1 MKMEFKAVL
10 LPRTK
15 THIPAQHNLTDDEI
29 DTALAAYRRMYKAI
43 KADKLSETD
52 KTMLRK
58 AYELALQAHA
68 PQRRKSGEPYIM
80 HPIEVA
86 RICVAEFG
94 LGPTSAIAALL
105 HDVAEDTQVDLE
117 DIAAEFNPKIKEIV
131 EGLTKL
137 GSINSLAEKNGM
149 ESPQAENFKKVLLT
163 ISKDVR
169 VVLIKMADRL
179 HNMRTL
185 DSMPRHKQIKIAYE
199 TTFIY
204 APLAHRL
211 GFYTLKG
218 ELEDLC
224 MHITDPEQ
232 YNFVENKLKET
243 AGLRNEYINAF
254 KEPIEKKL
262 KEDGYKAHVFG
273 RVKSISSITS
283 KLKKKAIPLE
293 EIYDLFAIR
302 IVLDISKEK
311 EKSACWNAY
320 SIVTD
325 HYTPVPERLKDWI
338 STAKSNGYES
348 LHTTV
353 MGPKGRFVE
362 VQIRSE
368 RMNELSEMGV
378 AAHWKYKGINAQETA
393 FEEWLN
399 KAKEILENP
408 NNSAIDFL
416 NDFKANLFAEEVYVF
431 TPKGEMRFLP
441 KGSTGLDFAFEVH
454 TELGFRCK
462 AVKVDQKIVP
472 LSYELKSGEQIQI
485 ITASNQKPTE
495 DWLKIVKTSKARNK
509 IKLALREEKM
519 QQSSFGK
526 EAIERKFKSLKITF
540 EENID
545 ALVKFYNCQTRH
557 DLYYQVYLG
566 DIELDEIK
574 LLKYENGKL
583 YPEKIENTAKPSLI
597 IEPIVSKKIIP
608 NVKNSKPRIL
618 IEGEDKETGAISY
631 SFSECCNPVFGEDI
645 FAFVSTQSG
654 MKIHRTT
661 CSNAEY
667 LQATY
672 AHRVKKAEWQTSETD
687 NFTADLLI
695 SGMDDMGVVQRL
707 SEIVTNKLKLN
718 MKAFSMSGDQG
729 HFEGRIS
736 VVIRS
741 KDELNLLI
749 GELKK
754 MQEVNSVVR
763 LDNTGN

>member
-1 MKMEFKAVL
+1 MEFKAIF

-15 THIPAQHNLTDDEI
+15 EHLPTQHDLTEDEI
-29 DTALAAYRRMYKAI
+29 DAALDAFRRMYKAI
-43 KADKLSETD
+43 KTEKIHEGDKEL
-52 KTMLRK
+52 LRK
-58 AYELALQAHA
+58 AFELALLAHA

-80 HPIEVA
+80 HPIEVS
-86 RICVAEFG
+86 RICVVEFG
-94 LGPTSAIAALL
+94 LGPTAAVAALL
-105 HDVAEDTQVDLE
+105 HDVAEDTSVDLE
-117 DIAAEFNPKIKEIV
+117 DITAEFNPKISEIV

-137 GSINSLAEKNGM
+137 GSINTLAEKNGM

-185 DSMPRHKQIKIAYE
+185 GSMPRHKQIKIAYE

-211 GFYTLKG
+211 GFYTLKT

-224 MHITDPEQ
+224 MSITDPEQ
-232 YNFVENKLKET
+232 YAFVENKLRET
-243 AGLRNEYINAF
+243 AGERNEYIEAF
-254 KEPIEKKL
+254 RTPIEKRL
-262 KEDGYKAHVFG
+262 KEEGYKARVFG
-273 RVKSISSITS
+273 RVKSIASITN

-293 EIYDLFAIR
+293 EIYDLFAVR
-302 IVLDISKEK
+302 VVLDVNKEK

-338 STAKSNGYES
+338 STSKSNGYES

-368 RMNELSEMGV
+368 RMDELSEMGV
-378 AAHWKYKGINAQETA
+378 AAHWKYKGVNTQESA

-399 KAKEILENP
+399 KAREVLENP
-408 NNSAIDFL
+408 SNSAIDFL
-416 NDFKANLFAEEVYVF
+416 NDFKANLFAEEIYVF

-441 KGSTGLDFAFEVH
+441 KGATGLDFAFEVH

-472 LSYELKSGEQIQI
+472 LSYELKSGDQVQI
-485 ITASNQKPTE
+485 ITANNQKPSE
-495 DWLKIVKTSKARNK
+495 DWLKFVKTSKARNK
-509 IKLALREEKM
+509 IRLALREEKM

-526 EAIERKFKSLKITF
+526 EAIERKLKSLKIGF
-540 EENID
+540 EDNID
-545 ALVKFYNCQTRH
+545 ALVKFYNCNTRH

-574 LLKYENGKL
+574 LLKYENGRL
-583 YPEKIENTAKPSLI
+583 FPEKVEATTKTSVI
-597 IEPIVSKKIIP
+597 IEPIVAKKIIP
-608 NVKNSKPRIL
+608 NKSGKPRIL
-618 IEGEDKETGAISY
+618 IEGEDSGIMTY
-631 SFSECCNPVFGEDI
+631 TFSECCNPVMGDDI
-645 FAFVSTQSG
+645 FAFISTQSG

-672 AHRVKKAEWQTSETD
+672 AHRVKKAEWQVSEGDT
-687 NFTADLLI
+687 FIADLLI
-695 SGMDDMGVVQRL
+695 TGMDDMGVVQRL

-729 HFEGRIS
+729 HFEGKIS
-736 VVIRS
+736 VQVRS

-763 LDNTGN
+763 LDNQ